1 MLKLTYCLHRL
12 PTLTREQFQTYW
24 RERHAPLVAEAA
36 PVLGIKRYIQQHT
49 AESAIVPATAEG
61 RGMLHGA
68 ETDFDGIAE
77 LWFDS
82 EAAVVA
88 ATATEEGLR
97 HAHILADDEAKFIDF
112 SRSRVLVS
120 EENPVIG

>member
-1 MLKLTYCLHRL
+1 VFKLTYCLHRQ
-12 PTLTREQFQTYW
+12 PGMTRDEFQAYW
-24 RERHAPLVAEAA
+24 RDNHAPLVAAAA
-36 PVLGIKRYIQQHT
+36 PSLGIKRYIQQHT
-49 AESAIVPATAEG
+49 ADSPIVSATAEG
-61 RGMLHGA
+61 RGMVHGP

-77 LWFDS
+77 LWFEDES
-82 EAAVVA
+82 AVIA

-120 EENPVIG
+120 DENALIG

>member
-12 PTLTREQFQTYW
+12 PALTREEFQAYW
-24 RERHAPLVAEAA
+24 RDRHAPLVAEAA
-36 PVLGIKRYIQQHT
+36 PALGIKRYIQQHT
-49 AESAIVPATAEG
+49 VDSPIVPATAEG
-61 RGMLHGA
+61 RGMVHGP

-77 LWFDS
+77 LWFES

-88 ATATEEGLR
+88 ATSTEQGLR
-97 HAHILADDEAKFIDF
+97 HAHILAEDEAKFIDF

-120 EENPVIG
+120 DENPVIG

>member
-12 PTLTREQFQTYW
+12 PVLSRDEFQAYW
-24 RERHAPLVAEAA
+24 RDKHAPLVAEAA

-49 AESAIVPATAEG
+49 AESPIVAATAEG
-61 RGMLHGA
+61 RGMAHGP

-77 LWFDS
+77 LWFES
-82 EAAVVA
+82 EEAVIA
-88 ATATEEGLR
+88 ATSTEEGLR

-120 EENPVIG
+120 QANEVFG